1 MRDWSVFKV
10 MFTGVVT
17 ALFGVLILNGL
28 GLMSFEAL
36 YLNKTYWGAQII
48 GGLVMGAGFVI
59 GGYCPGTSFVALA
72 SGKLDALFY
81 ILGMSFG
88 VLVFSEGWDY
98 FETLQN
104 LGASGRLTLDEWL
117 GLNPWLIAVVLLVV
131 AIIGYR
137 LTTALENKLKE

>member
-1 MRDWSVFKV
+1 
-10 MFTGVVT
+10 
-17 ALFGVLILNGL
+17 
-28 GLMSFEAL
+28 MSFEAL

>member
-1 MRDWSVFKV
+1 
-10 MFTGVVT
+10 
-17 ALFGVLILNGL
+17 
-28 GLMSFEAL
+28 
-36 YLNKTYWGAQII
+36 
-48 GGLVMGAGFVI
+48 
-59 GGYCPGTSFVALA
+59 
-72 SGKLDALFY
+72 Y

-98 FETLQN
+98 FEILQN

-137 LTTALENKLKE
+137 LTTALENKLKQ